1 MVLIAPE
8 SVDYSSVFAFM
19 VAYAIVGK
27 GLGQNINFG
36 EKYYYNA

>member
-1 MVLIAPE
+1 MVLIELE